1 MAKCNKLIILLS
13 MFMLCA
19 YKLSAS
25 QQPEFYSRYMKYS
38 SEQLL
43 NMGSEYAEK
52 TKLADSA
59 LVCYS
64 IVVNRATD
72 NMSLKEKKYVMNGYI
87 GRWYVYFFEYF
98 DYEKSY
104 SNLLQAKHIADDI
117 GQGLARV
124 NLNFGCMYQMI
135 AEQSNNMQLKEK
147 ALSYYCKAFDEGVN
161 SHDLNSLNMA
171 FSNIIFLSADIGKL
185 NSIQKEW
192 NLYNRINWCKD
203 DFNWKYNIDMYNG
216 LKLLENKNY
225 EQALN
230 IFQKQKRSINWDT
243 NLIRYLYIIYI
254 NTAKVLS
261 AMGRYN
267 EAISEI
273 KAAEK
278 IAIEQDMKDAKLDVF
293 RLLAEYYAEIGETY
307 ITENYRNKYFR
318 LKDTLLNYNQVAKVS
333 QLQFLDK
340 MNDIDKKMAE
350 MTKKKEQQI
359 IFIRIGIGVTTVILL
374 LGILLL
380 IKNRKL
386 KRNNEYLYHNSIA
399 SLQREKREREL
410 RLKYEQKLK
419 ANNSVQINNI
429 TNRYSSSGLNDEDKE
444 ILLNKILT
452 VMETSDEIFSPDFK
466 SDRLV
471 ELVGSNNRYV
481 SQTINEKL
489 ECNFSTLLNEYRVK
503 EVCKRMN
510 NFKEYGNLTISAIA
524 NSVGFRSHSGFF
536 TAFKKIT
543 GLTPAQY
550 QKLAKENKP

>member
-1 MAKCNKLIILLS
+1 MAKCDKLIILL
-13 MFMLCA
+13 FIFL
-19 YKLSAS
+19 LSAYNLS
-25 QQPEFYSRYMKYS
+25 AAQQPEFYSRYMKYS

-43 NMGSEYAEK
+43 KMGNEYAEK
-52 TKLADSA
+52 IKLADSA
-59 LVCYS
+59 LVCFS
-64 IVVNRATD
+64 IVVNRAKDDMTVD
-72 NMSLKEKKYVMNGYI
+72 EKKDVMSGYI

-104 SNLLQAKHIADDI
+104 SNLLQAKHIAEEI
-117 GQGLARV
+117 GQGLARI
-124 NLNFGCMYQMI
+124 NLNFGCMYQMM
-135 AEQSNNMQLKEK
+135 AEQSSNIQLKEK
-147 ALSYYCKAFDEGVN
+147 ALSYYRKAFEVGVETK
-161 SHDLNSLNMA
+161 DFKSLDMA
-171 FSNIIFLSADIGKL
+171 FSNMIFLSSDLGKL

-192 NLYNRINWCKD
+192 TYYNKIDGVID
-203 DFNWKYNIDMYNG
+203 DFNRKYNIDMYYG
-216 LKLLENKNY
+216 LKSLEERKY
-225 EQALN
+225 TDATRL
-230 IFQKQKRSINWDT
+230 FTKQQQYANE
-243 NLIRYLYIIYI
+243 IRYLYVSYI
-254 NTAKVLS
+254 NTAKVFA
-261 AMGRYN
+261 AMGRYKDAIN
-267 EAISEI
+267 ET
-273 KAAEK
+273 KKAEK
-278 IAIEQDMKDAKLDVF
+278 IAVEQDMKDAKLDVF
-293 RLLAEYYAEIGETY
+293 RLLAEYYAKIGETY

-333 QLQFLDK
+333 QLQFLDR
-340 MNDIDKKMAE
+340 MNDIDKKIAE
-350 MTKKKEQQI
+350 MTKKKEQQV

-374 LGILLL
+374 LGILLF

-399 SLQREKREREL
+399 SLQREEREREL
-410 RLKYEQKLK
+410 CLKYEQKLK

-510 NFKEYGNLTISAIA
+510 NVKKYGHLTISAIA

-536 TAFKKIT
+536 TAFKKVT

-550 QKLAKENKP
+550 QKLAKENKQ

>member
-1 MAKCNKLIILLS
+1 MAKCDKLIILL
-13 MFMLCA
+13 FIFL
-19 YKLSAS
+19 LSAYNLS
-25 QQPEFYSRYMKYS
+25 AAQQPEFYSRYMKYS

-43 NMGSEYAEK
+43 KMGNEYAEK
-52 TKLADSA
+52 IKLADSA
-59 LVCYS
+59 LVCFS
-64 IVVNRATD
+64 IVVNRAKDDMTVD
-72 NMSLKEKKYVMNGYI
+72 EKKDVMSGYI

-104 SNLLQAKHIADDI
+104 SNLLQAKHIAEEI
-117 GQGLARV
+117 GQGLARI
-124 NLNFGCMYQMI
+124 NLNFGCMYQMM
-135 AEQSNNMQLKEK
+135 AEQSSNIQLKEK
-147 ALSYYCKAFDEGVN
+147 ALSYYRKAFEVGVETK
-161 SHDLNSLNMA
+161 DFKSLDMA
-171 FSNIIFLSADIGKL
+171 FSNMIFLSSDLGKL

-192 NLYNRINWCKD
+192 TYYNKIDGVID
-203 DFNWKYNIDMYNG
+203 DFNRKYNIDMYYG
-216 LKLLENKNY
+216 LKSLEERKY
-225 EQALN
+225 TDAIRL
-230 IFQKQKRSINWDT
+230 FTKQQQYANE
-243 NLIRYLYIIYI
+243 IRYLYVSYI
-254 NTAKVLS
+254 NTAKVFA
-261 AMGRYN
+261 AMGRYKDAIN
-267 EAISEI
+267 ET
-273 KAAEK
+273 KKAEK
-278 IAIEQDMKDAKLDVF
+278 IAVEQDMKDAKLDVF
-293 RLLAEYYAEIGETY
+293 RLLAEYYAKIGETY

-333 QLQFLDK
+333 QLQFLDR
-340 MNDIDKKMAE
+340 MNDIDKKIAE
-350 MTKKKEQQI
+350 MTKKKEQQV

-374 LGILLL
+374 LGILLF

-399 SLQREKREREL
+399 SLQREEREREL
-410 RLKYEQKLK
+410 CLKYEQKLK

-510 NFKEYGNLTISAIA
+510 NVKKYGHLTISAIA

-536 TAFKKIT
+536 TAFKKVT

-550 QKLAKENKP
+550 QKLAKENKQ

>member
-1 MAKCNKLIILLS
+1 MAKCDKLIILL
-13 MFMLCA
+13 FIFL
-19 YKLSAS
+19 LSAYNLNAA

-43 NMGSEYAEK
+43 KMGNEYAEK
-52 TKLADSA
+52 IKLADSA
-59 LVCYS
+59 LVCFS
-64 IVVNRATD
+64 IVVNRAKDDMTVD
-72 NMSLKEKKYVMNGYI
+72 EKKDVMSGYI

-104 SNLLQAKHIADDI
+104 SNLLQAKHIAEEI
-117 GQGLARV
+117 GQGLARI
-124 NLNFGCMYQMI
+124 NLNFGCMYQMM
-135 AEQSNNMQLKEK
+135 AEQSSNIQLKEK
-147 ALSYYCKAFDEGVN
+147 ALSYYRKAFEVGVETK
-161 SHDLNSLNMA
+161 DFKSLDMA
-171 FSNIIFLSADIGKL
+171 FSNMIFLSSDLGKL

-192 NLYNRINWCKD
+192 TYYNKIDGVLD
-203 DFNWKYNIDMYNG
+203 DFNRKYNIDMYYG
-216 LKLLENKNY
+216 LKSLEERKY
-225 EQALN
+225 TDAIRL
-230 IFQKQKRSINWDT
+230 FTKQQQYANE
-243 NLIRYLYIIYI
+243 IRYLYVSYI
-254 NTAKVLS
+254 NTAKVFA
-261 AMGRYN
+261 AMGRYKDAIN
-267 EAISEI
+267 ET
-273 KAAEK
+273 KKAEK
-278 IAIEQDMKDAKLDVF
+278 IAVEQDMKDAKLDVF
-293 RLLAEYYAEIGETY
+293 RLLAEYYAKIGETY

-333 QLQFLDK
+333 QLQFLDR
-340 MNDIDKKMAE
+340 MNDIDKKIAE
-350 MTKKKEQQI
+350 MTKKKEQQV
-359 IFIRIGIGVTTVILL
+359 IFIRIGIGVITVILL
-374 LGILLL
+374 LGILLF

-399 SLQREKREREL
+399 SLQREEREREL

-510 NFKEYGNLTISAIA
+510 NVKKYGHLTISAIA

-536 TAFKKIT
+536 TAFKKVT

-550 QKLAKENKP
+550 QKLAKENKQ

>member
-1 MAKCNKLIILLS
+1 MAKCDKLIILL
-13 MFMLCA
+13 FIFL
-19 YKLSAS
+19 LSAYNLS
-25 QQPEFYSRYMKYS
+25 AAQQPEFYSRYMKYS

-43 NMGSEYAEK
+43 KMGNEYAEK
-52 TKLADSA
+52 IKLADSA
-59 LVCYS
+59 LVCFS
-64 IVVNRATD
+64 IVVNRAKDDMTVD
-72 NMSLKEKKYVMNGYI
+72 EKKDVMSGYI

-104 SNLLQAKHIADDI
+104 SNLLQAKHIAEEI
-117 GQGLARV
+117 GQGLARI
-124 NLNFGCMYQMI
+124 NLNFGCMYQMM
-135 AEQSNNMQLKEK
+135 AEQSSNIQLKEK
-147 ALSYYCKAFDEGVN
+147 ALSYYRKAFEVGVETK
-161 SHDLNSLNMA
+161 DFKSLDMA
-171 FSNIIFLSADIGKL
+171 FSNMIFLSSDLGKL

-192 NLYNRINWCKD
+192 TYYNKIDGVID
-203 DFNWKYNIDMYNG
+203 DFNRKYNIDMYYG
-216 LKLLENKNY
+216 LKSLEERKY
-225 EQALN
+225 TDAIRL
-230 IFQKQKRSINWDT
+230 FTKQQQYANE
-243 NLIRYLYIIYI
+243 IRYLYVSYI
-254 NTAKVLS
+254 NTAKVFA
-261 AMGRYN
+261 AMGRYKDAIN
-267 EAISEI
+267 ET
-273 KAAEK
+273 KKAEK
-278 IAIEQDMKDAKLDVF
+278 IAVEQDMKDAKLDVF
-293 RLLAEYYAEIGETY
+293 RLLAEYYAKIGETY

-333 QLQFLDK
+333 QLQFLDR
-340 MNDIDKKMAE
+340 MNDIDKKIAE
-350 MTKKKEQQI
+350 MTKKKEQQV

-374 LGILLL
+374 LGILLF

-399 SLQREKREREL
+399 SLQREEREREL

-510 NFKEYGNLTISAIA
+510 NVKKYGHLTISAIA

-536 TAFKKIT
+536 TAFKKVT

-550 QKLAKENKP
+550 QKLAKENKQ

>member
-1 MAKCNKLIILLS
+1 MQLNS
-13 MFMLCA
+13 R
-19 YKLSAS
+19 S
-25 QQPEFYSRYMKYS
+25 FYSRYMKYS

-43 NMGSEYAEK
+43 KMGNEYAEK
-52 TKLADSA
+52 IKLADSA
-59 LVCYS
+59 LVCFS
-64 IVVNRATD
+64 IVVNRAKDDMTVD
-72 NMSLKEKKYVMNGYI
+72 EKKDVMSGYI

-104 SNLLQAKHIADDI
+104 SNLLQAKHIAEEI
-117 GQGLARV
+117 GQGLARI
-124 NLNFGCMYQMI
+124 NLNFGCMYQMM
-135 AEQSNNMQLKEK
+135 AEQSSNIQLKEK
-147 ALSYYCKAFDEGVN
+147 ALSYYRKAFEVGVETK
-161 SHDLNSLNMA
+161 DFKSLDMA
-171 FSNIIFLSADIGKL
+171 FSNMIFLSSDLGKL

-192 NLYNRINWCKD
+192 TYYNKIDGVID
-203 DFNWKYNIDMYNG
+203 DFNRKYNIDMYYG
-216 LKLLENKNY
+216 LKSLEERKY
-225 EQALN
+225 TDAIRL
-230 IFQKQKRSINWDT
+230 FTKQQQYANE
-243 NLIRYLYIIYI
+243 IRYLYVSYI
-254 NTAKVLS
+254 NTAKVFA
-261 AMGRYN
+261 AMGRYKDAIN
-267 EAISEI
+267 ET
-273 KAAEK
+273 KKAEK
-278 IAIEQDMKDAKLDVF
+278 IAVEQDMKDAKLDVF
-293 RLLAEYYAEIGETY
+293 RLLAEYYAKIGETY

-333 QLQFLDK
+333 QLQFLDR
-340 MNDIDKKMAE
+340 MNDIDKKIAE
-350 MTKKKEQQI
+350 MTKKKEQQV

-374 LGILLL
+374 LGILLF

-399 SLQREKREREL
+399 SLQREEREREL

-510 NFKEYGNLTISAIA
+510 NVKKYGHLTISAIA

-536 TAFKKIT
+536 TAFKKVT

-550 QKLAKENKP
+550 QKLAKENKQ